1 MTGLKS
7 TSDAAPGLIRM
18 QRVRLAGLLTALAT
32 AAWLAAFAGRLF
44 AEPLFDRYQRWQPRQ
59 ITETRV
65 HVVRIDAESLRA
77 LGPWPWPRSY
87 LALLTDRIR
96 EAGAVAIG
104 YDIVFAEP
112 DPATDPART
121 ADLFGTLSPAV
132 QAEIAALPSLDARFG
147 RSLGAAPTVVARV
160 GVMPGAIE
168 AQGRS
173 RDEAGALF
181 VEAKF
186 AGAVPESVTRFP
198 FAIGNVADI
207 EDSAR
212 GQGLINGN
220 PDADGVTRRLVML
233 ARVGGNP
240 TPGISVD
247 LVRVATRRR
256 ELTAAPNSL
265 VVGDHRIPLTAAGEA
280 WLHFGILPD
289 GSETSAVNMMRQQ
302 REPGRLKGKI
312 VLIGP
317 ASTGLGDVRVTPL
330 GRQEFG
336 VRLHAQAVDAILG
349 NGWLVRPT
357 WAPVAEWVLGA
368 VLAVL
373 AIWGLPVARR
383 RALWP
388 LLAVVLVFGF
398 SLAAFAAARLLLDPL
413 RPLLLGGTTA
423 LAVLAVLFAET
434 GRVAR
439 QLREARLAAD
449 GEMKAAREIQQA
461 MLPDRATLAGL
472 HPRLDLDAV
481 LEPAQAIGGDLYDAF
496 ALPDGRV
503 VFLVGDVTGKGPSA
517 ALFMAVSKALAHSLL
532 RRGGVPLNAI
542 IEALN
547 DELVE
552 SSASVAEV
560 TMLCG
565 IIDPVSGRIEL
576 VNAGHE
582 NPLLKR
588 ADGSVGDVPMDGGLP
603 LCTAAGFPYPLES
616 VDLAPGDALV
626 IITDGVREA
635 QNAAG
640 DFFGSERTRDVLR
653 QWPAAVDAIA
663 ATRTLVSAV
672 RGFEA
677 GNPASDDLTVMVV
690 ARRAGGDD
698 R

>member
-7 TSDAAPGLIRM
+7 TSDPAPGMIRL
-18 QRVRLAGLLTALAT
+18 QRVRLAGLAAALLTAALLA
-32 AAWLAAFAGRLF
+32 LFAGRLF

-59 ITETRV
+59 IADTSV
-65 HVVRIDAESLRA
+65 HIVRIDPESLKA

-96 EAGAVAIG
+96 EAGAIAIG
-104 YDIVFAEP
+104 FDIVFAEP
-112 DPATDPART
+112 DPATDPKRT
-121 ADLFGTLSPAV
+121 ADVFAGLSPEAA
-132 QAEIAALPSLDARFG
+132 AELAAIPSLDARFG
-147 RSLGAAPTVVARV
+147 RALGKAHSVVART
-160 GVMPGAIE
+160 GVLPGAVE
-168 AQGRS
+168 AQGRTPA
-173 RDEAGALF
+173 EARALY
-181 VEAKF
+181 VEAQF
-186 AGAVPESVTRFP
+186 AAPLPASVIDFP
-198 FAIGNVADI
+198 LAIGNVPDI

-220 PDADGVTRRLVML
+220 PDDDGVTRRLVM
-233 ARVGGNP
+233 AANVGGNP

-247 LVRVATRRR
+247 LVRVAMRATTITPEPGALR
-256 ELTAAPNSL
+256 LGA
-265 VVGDHRIPLTAAGEA
+265 HRIPVEASGEA
-280 WLHFGILPD
+280 RLHFGTLPD
-289 GSETSAVNMMRQQ
+289 GAETSAVNMIRKPL
-302 REPGRLKGKI
+302 RADSLKGRI
-312 VLIGP
+312 VLVGP
-317 ASTGLGDVRVTPL
+317 AATGLGDVRVTPL
-330 GRQEFG
+330 GRPEFG
-336 VRLHAQAVDAILG
+336 VRLHAQAIDTILKG
-349 NGWLVRPT
+349 DWLVRPG
-357 WAPVAEWVLGA
+357 WALAAEWALGGL
-368 VLAVL
+368 LAAL
-373 AIWGLPVARR
+373 AIIVLPLARW

-388 LLAVVLVFGF
+388 ALAVVLVFAI
-398 SLAAFAAARLLLDPL
+398 SLIAFAQARLLLDPL

-423 LAVLAVLFAET
+423 LAVVAALFAET

-439 QLREARLAAD
+439 QLRDARLAAD

-461 MLPDRATLAGL
+461 MLPDRATLAAL
-472 HPRLDLDAV
+472 HPGLDLDAV

-532 RRGGVPLNAI
+532 RRGGVPLNRI

-560 TMLCG
+560 TLLCG
-565 IIDPVSGRIEL
+565 IIDPASGRVDL

-582 NPLLKR
+582 NPLRRL
-588 ADGSVGDVPMDGGLP
+588 ADGAISDVPMDGGLP

-616 VDLAPGDALV
+616 VDLAPGDALI

-640 DFFGSERTRDVLR
+640 GFFGSDRTRSVLAGLPVAA
-653 QWPAAVDAIA
+653 PAMA
-663 ATRTLVSAV
+663 ATAALVGAV
-672 RGFEA
+672 RAFEA

-690 ARRAGGDD
+690 ARRPI
-698 R
+698 